1 MLCGLMPVFFRS
13 LDKFEYKNKLCEL
26 IGDGAGPTP
35 NAESLD
41 NVTVYFSGLKD
52 LERPFARN
60 SLNTAF
66 SAHLCLVSAFQL
78 LHLLTSS

>member
-1 MLCGLMPVFFRS
+1 MLCDLTPVFFRS

-26 IGDGAGPTP
+26 ISDEAGSAP

-52 LERPFARN
+52 LEPF
-60 SLNTAF
+60 
-66 SAHLCLVSAFQL
+66 V
-78 LHLLTSS
+78 

>member
-1 MLCGLMPVFFRS
+1 MLCDLTPVFFRS

-26 IGDGAGPTP
+26 ISDEAGSAP

-52 LERPFARN
+52 LEPFVIN
-60 SLNTAF
+60 SCNTAV
-66 SAHLCLVSAFQL
+66 SARLCLVSAFQL